1 MSVPSRLRRAPG
13 RSTPLTLADRLF
25 STGDDRRTARLIEDS
40 IEELEE
46 RLKTETRFA
55 GGIVDA
61 VSKYLLEAGGK
72 RVRPTLAFLT
82 AQLGDGVTPE
92 VVTAA
97 ASIELTHLAS
107 LYHDDVMDDADQR
120 RGVPSAQY
128 KWGNSVAILAG
139 DLLFARASA
148 LLAQLGERAIRL
160 QADTFERLCLGQL
173 LETIG
178 PAEGDDPV
186 DHYIKVLADKTG
198 SLISASGQ
206 LGVIFSN
213 GSSAYEQPVRD
224 FGEKVGIAFQLV
236 DDVIDIAPND
246 EDTGK
251 TPGTDIRAGVATL
264 PVLYLR
270 RAAAGG
276 GTSAAGAAEATALL
290 ERLTP
295 DALEA
300 AGTEGSDET
309 IRALREHPVTQRT
322 VDEARRYARE
332 AVEALAPLPEGT
344 VKKTLIRF
352 ADTVVERTS

>member
-1 MSVPSRLRRAPG
+1 MSVPPSLRRATG
-13 RSTPLTLADRLF
+13 RSTPLSLADRLF
-25 STGDDRRTARLIEDS
+25 STGEDRRTARLIEGS
-40 IEELEE
+40 IDDLEA
-46 RLKTETRFA
+46 RLTLETQFA
-55 GGIVDA
+55 GGLVDVVA
-61 VSKYLLEAGGK
+61 RYLLDAGGK
-72 RVRPTLAFLT
+72 RVRPILAFLT
-82 AQLGDGVTPE
+82 AQLGDGVTDE

-128 KWGNSVAILAG
+128 KWGNSVAILTG

-148 LLAQLGERAIRL
+148 LLALLGERAIRL

-178 PAEGDDPV
+178 PSPEDDPV
-186 DHYIKVLADKTG
+186 EHYIRVLADKTG
-198 SLISASGQ
+198 SLISASAQ

-213 GSSAYEQPVRD
+213 GDPSYEQPVRD

-236 DDVIDIAPND
+236 DDVIDLAPSAD
-246 EDTGK
+246 DTGK

-270 RAAAGG
+270 KEALTDPAAA
-276 GTSAAGAAEATALL
+276 ALL
-290 ERLTP
+290 ERLAP
-295 DALEA
+295 EALLA
-300 AGTEGSDET
+300 AGAVDSDDT
-309 IRALREHPVTQRT
+309 IRLLREHPVTRRT

-332 AVEALAPLPEGT
+332 AIEALGPLPEGT